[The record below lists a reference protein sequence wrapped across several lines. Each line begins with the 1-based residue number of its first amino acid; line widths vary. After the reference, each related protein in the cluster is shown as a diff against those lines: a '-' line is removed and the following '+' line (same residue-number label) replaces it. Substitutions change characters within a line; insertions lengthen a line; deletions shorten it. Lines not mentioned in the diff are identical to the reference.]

1 MRRKSGAGHVGPQG
15 RRDDAERH
23 GSHLCFATPSAA
35 FWPRLDQDRIRLLSP
50 GHAHLWWWTL
60 PADLAEADAAARS
73 RWVWMRVRAR
83 LARYAGVD
91 QADLVVRRSA
101 NGKPEA
107 PQLAH
112 AFSLAHDDAVA
123 VLAVA
128 AVTSLG
134 IDVMSDL
141 GFANP
146 QRLAR
151 RLLTPP
157 ELAHWQALGHE
168 LQLQQLRARFCAT
181 EAVVKALDWR
191 LWPALG
197 GIHFVRQG
205 RVARV
210 PLKRAQL
217 YLADGRRGAASYA
230 LASEVELVEVS
241 HFDGGD

>member
-1 MRRKSGAGHVGPQG
+1 
-15 RRDDAERH
+15 
-23 GSHLCFATPSAA
+23 
-35 FWPRLDQDRIRLLSP
+35 LLSP

-60 PADLAEADAAARS
+60 PSQLAEADVAARS
-73 RWVWMRVRAR
+73 RWVWLRVRTL
-83 LARYAGVD
+83 LAHYAGVD
-91 QADLVVRRSA
+91 EADLVVRRSA

-112 AFSLAHDDAVA
+112 AFSLSHDDAIA
-123 VLAVA
+123 VLAIA
-128 AVTSLG
+128 AVG
-134 IDVMSDL
+134 RVGVDVMSERS
-141 GFANP
+141 FVNP

-157 ELAHWQALGHE
+157 ELAHWQACGSE
-168 LQLQQLRARFCAT
+168 QQLQQLRNRFCAT

-205 RVARV
+205 CVARV

-217 YLADGRRGAASYA
+217 YLADGRRGTASYA
-230 LASEVELVEVS
+230 LASDVELIEVT
-241 HFDGGD
+241 HFEGNL

>member
-1 MRRKSGAGHVGPQG
+1 
-15 RRDDAERH
+15 
-23 GSHLCFATPSAA
+23 L
-35 FWPRLDQDRIRLLSP
+35 ISP

-60 PADLAEADAAARS
+60 PAESADAAARS
-73 RWVWMRVRAR
+73 RWLWVRVRML
-83 LARYAGVD
+83 LAHYAGVD

-112 AFSLAHDDAVA
+112 AFSLSHDDAIA

-128 AVTSLG
+128 AVRRVG
-134 IDVMSDL
+134 VDVMSERS
-141 GFANP
+141 FVNP

-157 ELAHWQALGHE
+157 ELAHWQACSSE
-168 LQLQQLRARFCAT
+168 QQLQQLRNRFCAT

-205 RVARV
+205 CVARV

-217 YLADGRRGAASYA
+217 QLVDGRRGDASYA
-230 LASEVELVEVS
+230 VASDVELIEVT
-241 HFDGGD
+241 HFKGGD

>member
-1 MRRKSGAGHVGPQG
+1 MS
-15 RRDDAERH
+15 E
-23 GSHLCFATPSAA
+23 
-35 FWPRLDQDRIRLLSP
+35 
-50 GHAHLWWWTL
+50 
-60 PADLAEADAAARS
+60 
-73 RWVWMRVRAR
+73 
-83 LARYAGVD
+83 
-91 QADLVVRRSA
+91 LVIRRSA

-107 PQLAH
+107 PQLPC

-123 VLAVA
+123 VLAIG
-128 AVTSLG
+128 AVGQLG
-134 IDVMSDL
+134 VDVMSDR

-157 ELAHWQALGHE
+157 ELALWLVSPKAQ
-168 LQLQQLRARFCAT
+168 QLQQLRARFCAT

-217 YLADGRRGAASYA
+217 HLVDGRRGDASFA
-230 LASEVELVEVS
+230 LASDVELVEVS
-241 HFDGGD
+241 HFEGGR

>member
-1 MRRKSGAGHVGPQG
+1 M
-15 RRDDAERH
+15 
-23 GSHLCFATPSAA
+23 
-35 FWPRLDQDRIRLLSP
+35 LDP
-50 GHAHLWWWTL
+50 GHAQLWWWTL
-60 PADLAEADAAARS
+60 PASLAEGDAAARS
-73 RWVWMRVRAR
+73 RWVWVRVRAR
-83 LARYAGVD
+83 LARHAGVD
-91 QADLVVRRSA
+91 ERALVIRRSD

-107 PQLAH
+107 PQLAE
-112 AFSLAHDDAVA
+112 AFSLAHDDEVA
-123 VLAVA
+123 VLAIA
-128 AVTSLG
+128 AVASLG
-134 IDVMSDL
+134 VDVMSDR

-157 ELAHWQALGHE
+157 ELAQWQACSDA
-168 LQLQQLRARFCAT
+168 QQVQQLRARFCAT

-217 YLADGRRGAASYA
+217 HLASGRRGAASFA
-230 LASEVELVEVS
+230 LASDTELAELT
-241 HFDGGD
+241 HCEGDS

>member
-1 MRRKSGAGHVGPQG
+1 M
-15 RRDDAERH
+15 
-23 GSHLCFATPSAA
+23 LN
-35 FWPRLDQDRIRLLSP
+35 P
-50 GHAHLWWWTL
+50 GHAQLWWWTL
-60 PADLAEADAAARS
+60 PPGLTDADAPARS
-73 RWVWMRVRAR
+73 RWVWTRVRAV
-83 LARYAGVD
+83 LATHADVD
-91 QADLVVRRSA
+91 EPDLIVRRSG

-107 PQLAH
+107 PQLPL

-128 AVTSLG
+128 AVPQIG
-134 IDVMSDL
+134 VDVMSDR

-151 RLLTPP
+151 RLLTPA
-157 ELAHWQALGHE
+157 ELALWLTCPGAQ
-168 LQLQQLRARFCAT
+168 QVQQLRARFCAT

-210 PLKRAQL
+210 PIKRAQL
-217 YLADGRRGAASYA
+217 HLVDGRRSGASYA
-230 LASEVELVEVS
+230 LASDVELIDMA
-241 HFDGGD
+241 HFEGDD

>member
-1 MRRKSGAGHVGPQG
+1 
-15 RRDDAERH
+15 
-23 GSHLCFATPSAA
+23 
-35 FWPRLDQDRIRLLSP
+35 LLNP

-60 PADLAEADAAARS
+60 PGQLAEADAAARS
-73 RWVWMRVRAR
+73 RWVWVRVRSL

-91 QADLVVRRSA
+91 EADLLVRRSA

-107 PQLAH
+107 SQLAH

-128 AVTSLG
+128 AVASLG
-134 IDVMSDL
+134 VDVMSDR

-157 ELAHWQALGHE
+157 ELAQWQALGRE

-205 RVARV
+205 RIARV

-217 YLADGRRGAASYA
+217 HLADGRRGTASYA
-230 LASEVELVEVS
+230 LASDVELVEVV
-241 HFDGGD
+241 HFKGSL

>member
-1 MRRKSGAGHVGPQG
+1 M
-15 RRDDAERH
+15 
-23 GSHLCFATPSAA
+23 LN
-35 FWPRLDQDRIRLLSP
+35 P
-50 GHAHLWWWTL
+50 GHAQLWWWTL
-60 PADLAEADAAARS
+60 PAGLVDSAAPTRS
-73 RWVWMRVRAR
+73 LWVWARVRAV
-83 LARYAGVD
+83 LARH
-91 QADLVVRRSA
+91 ADIDERDLAIRRSA

-107 PQLAH
+107 PQLPL

-128 AVTSLG
+128 AVKQIG
-134 IDVMSDL
+134 VDVMSDRS
-141 GFANP
+141 FANP

-157 ELAHWQALGHE
+157 ELALWLTCPGAQ
-168 LQLQQLRARFCAT
+168 QVQQLRARFCAT

-217 YLADGRRGAASYA
+217 HLAGGRRDDATYA
-230 LASEVELVEVS
+230 LASDVELVDVV
-241 HFDGGD
+241 HFVGEA

>member
-1 MRRKSGAGHVGPQG
+1 MQERARKWISP
-15 RRDDAERH
+15 R
-23 GSHLCFATPSAA
+23 LCFMPPRTAFCPCPGNRPGLVAA
-35 FWPRLDQDRIRLLSP
+35 NQDRTRLLNP
-50 GHAHLWWWTL
+50 GYAELWWWTL
-60 PADLAEADAAARS
+60 PADLTDAAERS
-73 RWVWMRVRAR
+73 RWVWARVRTV
-83 LARYAGVD
+83 LARHAGID
-91 QADLVVRRSA
+91 PRDLLIRRSA

-112 AFSLAHDDAVA
+112 AFSLAHDDAIA
-123 VLAVA
+123 VLAIA
-128 AVTSLG
+128 AVTALG
-134 IDVMSDL
+134 VDVMSDR

-151 RLLTPP
+151 RLLAPP
-157 ELAHWQALGHE
+157 ELAHWQALGRE
-168 LQLQQLRARFCAT
+168 QQLQHLRARFCAT

-217 YLADGRRGAASYA
+217 YLADGRRGNASFA
-230 LASEVELVEVS
+230 LASDVELVEVV
-241 HFDGGD
+241 HFDGAA

>member
-1 MRRKSGAGHVGPQG
+1 M
-15 RRDDAERH
+15 
-23 GSHLCFATPSAA
+23 LN
-35 FWPRLDQDRIRLLSP
+35 P

-60 PADLAEADAAARS
+60 PAELAEADAAARS
-73 RWVWMRVRAR
+73 RWVWARVRVL
-83 LARYAGVD
+83 LARCAGVD
-91 QADLVVRRSA
+91 EDDLVVRRSA

-107 PQLAH
+107 PQMAE
-112 AFSLAHDDAVA
+112 AFSLAHDDAIA

-134 IDVMSDL
+134 VDVMSDRS
-141 GFANP
+141 FANP

-157 ELAHWQALGHE
+157 ELAQWQASPHE
-168 LQLQQLRARFCAT
+168 QQLQQLRTRFCAT

-210 PLKRAQL
+210 PIKRAQL
-217 YLADGRRGAASYA
+217 HLADGRRGDSSFA
-230 LASEVELVEVS
+230 LASDVELIEVT
-241 HFDGGD
+241 HFEGGD

>member
-1 MRRKSGAGHVGPQG
+1 M
-15 RRDDAERH
+15 
-23 GSHLCFATPSAA
+23 
-35 FWPRLDQDRIRLLSP
+35 LDP
-50 GHAHLWWWTL
+50 GHAQLWWWKL
-60 PADLAEADAAARS
+60 PAGLAEADAASRS
-73 RWVWMRVRAR
+73 RWVWARVRAL
-83 LARYAGVD
+83 LARHAGVD
-91 QADLVVRRSA
+91 ESALLIRRSA

-112 AFSLAHDDAVA
+112 AFSLAHDDEVALLAIAAVA
-123 VLAVA
+123 
-128 AVTSLG
+128 SLG
-134 IDVMSDL
+134 VDVMSDR

-146 QRLAR
+146 RRLAR

-157 ELAHWQALGHE
+157 ELAQWQAGSE
-168 LQLQQLRARFCAT
+168 DQRLQQLRARFCAT

-217 YLADGRRGAASYA
+217 HLAAGRRGDASYA
-230 LASEVELVEVS
+230 LASDVELTEVT
-241 HFDGGD
+241 HFEGDV

>member
-1 MRRKSGAGHVGPQG
+1 M
-15 RRDDAERH
+15 
-23 GSHLCFATPSAA
+23 
-35 FWPRLDQDRIRLLSP
+35 RLLNP
-50 GHAHLWWWTL
+50 GHAQLWWWTL
-60 PADLAEADAAARS
+60 PAELAEVDSAARS
-73 RWVWMRVRAR
+73 RWVWMRVRAL
-83 LARYAGVD
+83 LASH
-91 QADLVVRRSA
+91 ADVGDSELVIRRSA

-107 PQLAH
+107 RQLPY

-123 VLAVA
+123 VLAIG
-128 AVTSLG
+128 AVGQLG
-134 IDVMSDL
+134 VDVMSDR

-157 ELAHWQALGHE
+157 ELAQWLASPKAQ
-168 LQLQQLRARFCAT
+168 QLQQLRARFCAT

-217 YLADGRRGAASYA
+217 HLVDGRRGDASFA
-230 LASEVELVEVS
+230 LASDVELVEVA
-241 HFDGGD
+241 HVEGCL

>member
-1 MRRKSGAGHVGPQG
+1 M
-15 RRDDAERH
+15 
-23 GSHLCFATPSAA
+23 LN
-35 FWPRLDQDRIRLLSP
+35 P
-50 GHAHLWWWTL
+50 GHAHLWWWSL
-60 PADLAEADAAARS
+60 PPDLAEADAAARS
-73 RWVWMRVRAR
+73 RWVWVRVRAL
-83 LARYAGVD
+83 LARHAGVD
-91 QADLVVRRSA
+91 DADLVIRRST
-101 NGKPEA
+101 NGKPEV

-112 AFSLAHDDAVA
+112 AFSLSHDDT
-123 VLAVA
+123 VA
-128 AVTSLG
+128 ALAIGAVKQLG
-134 IDVMSDL
+134 VDVMSDR

-157 ELAHWQALGHE
+157 ELAQWQASNGE
-168 LQLQQLRARFCAT
+168 QQLQQLRARFCAT

-217 YLADGRRGAASYA
+217 HLADGRRGAASFA
-230 LASEVELVEVS
+230 LASDVELVEIA
-241 HFDGGD
+241 HFEGGG